1 MRIETA
7 MRLLAKHAEG
17 GKVEQIAPRLRRA
30 TVNGKL
36 VNVMK
41 SSVRQGVV
49 MWTVEEGVGEGQTPR
64 TPAEV
69 ATIHYRGPSL
79 REGLRVALNKHRAA
93 DVDAGGAVVPLVAE
107 VTHGGLGLQP
117 DLHLQINEVVV
128 STLQDGETLAMAEQF
143 FQTGEG
149 RPLLDWLQERSP
161 EVAAEVERVRRL
173 AAR

>member
-7 MRLLAKHAEG
+7 MRLLAEHAEG
-17 GKVEQIAPRLRRA
+17 PVEWVGPDQVRAVVYGRRVDVLSRSGWVGA
-30 TVNGKL
+30 V
-36 VNVMK
+36 
-41 SSVRQGVV
+41 SVQAVSPAAG
-49 MWTVEEGVGEGQTPR
+49 GGETQQTS
-64 TPAEV
+64 V
-69 ATIHYRGPSL
+69 SFNSL
-79 REGLRVALNKHRAA
+79 RDGLCAALHGYRAEA
-93 DVDAGGAVVPLVAE
+93 VPCGGAVIHLAAE
-107 VTHGGLGLQP
+107 VTHEGVGLRP

-161 EVAAEVERVRRL
+161 EVAAEVGRVRRL